1 MAEEGQQLQE
11 RTESATPKRREEA
24 RKKGQVPR
32 SRDLVSA
39 VLVSVVLYCFLAR

>member
-24 RKKGQVPR
+24 RKKGK
-32 SRDLVSA
+32 SRD
-39 VLVSVVLYCFLAR
+39 RGIW